1 MKQFNIILLFVCVIF
16 YSCRPSYSTK
26 ENTLKNVCSKC
37 ILQSTNS
44 YYYAVDTTVNPNI
57 VYRIDYNINYTRIN
71 DLVRLW

>member
-1 MKQFNIILLFVCVIF
+1 MCVLNVFFNLT
-16 YSCRPSYSTK
+16 S
-26 ENTLKNVCSKC
+26 
-37 ILQSTNS
+37 S